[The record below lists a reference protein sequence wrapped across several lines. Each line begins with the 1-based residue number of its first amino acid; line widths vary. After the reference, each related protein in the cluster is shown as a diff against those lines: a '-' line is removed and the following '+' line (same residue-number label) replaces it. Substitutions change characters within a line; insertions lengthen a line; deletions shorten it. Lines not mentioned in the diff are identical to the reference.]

1 MTSDERLKRRLLAF
15 QINEVNEAAI
25 YRRLACTVSDR
36 HNSEVLQRIA
46 HEEEEHASVWRN
58 YTGEDVAP
66 SRMKVFFFVCLARL
80 FGLTFGIRLMEKGE
94 DSAQAA
100 YRDISDE
107 IPEAEQI
114 IHDEEEHEQRL
125 IDLID
130 EERLRYM
137 GSVVLGLNDALVEL
151 TGTLAGLTLA
161 LQNTRL
167 IALAGLI
174 TGVAASLSMSAS
186 EYLSRKTEQS
196 DHNPLK
202 ASLYTAVAYIAT
214 VAVLIIP
221 FLVVDSYLVA
231 LACTLINAVLIILI
245 FTFYISVAQ
254 NLSFTRR
261 FLEMVVISLGVAGIS
276 FAIGMVIRSVLGIE
290 V

>member
-1 MTSDERLKRRLLAF
+1 MAQHERLKKRLLTF
-15 QINEVNEAAI
+15 QANEVTEAEI
-25 YRRLACTVSDR
+25 YRRLARVIRDP
-36 HNSEVLQRIA
+36 HNREVLQKIA
-46 HEEEEHASVWRN
+46 REEEEHASVWRG

-66 SRMKVFFFVCLARL
+66 SRVKVWFFVLLARL

-94 DSAQAA
+94 DTAQTM
-100 YRDISDE
+100 YRDITDE
-107 IPEAEQI
+107 IPEAGQI
-114 IHDEEEHEQRL
+114 IRDEEEHEQRL

-174 TGVAASLSMSAS
+174 TGVAASLSMGAS
-186 EYLSRKTEQS
+186 EYLSRKSEEGAQ
-196 DHNPLK
+196 NPLK
-202 ASLYTAVAYIAT
+202 GSLYTSGAYIAT
-214 VAVLIIP
+214 VAILIIP
-221 FLVVDSYLVA
+221 FLLAGSYLIA
-231 LACTLINAVLIILI
+231 LAWTLVNAVLIILI
-245 FTFYISVAQ
+245 FTFYISVAR
-254 NLSFTRR
+254 NLSFRRR

-276 FAIGMVIRSVLGIE
+276 FAIGMVIRTVLGVE